1 MRRYTIVVNG
11 RNVVLDVRELESDRF
26 QVQYGER
33 EIDVQLVDETDLPE
47 AAITPV
53 MTKAM
58 GIAPVA
64 PAHPPAPT
72 NTGSVAPVPVARPA
86 VTNTAT
92 VTVARSL
99 TAPMPGV
106 ITSIEVTAG
115 QQVKRGQTLVNLE
128 AMKMVNAI
136 RAPRDAV
143 VSEILVKAQQQVAFG
158 DELMKFEEPAK

>member
-26 QVQYGER
+26 EVHYGDR
-33 EIDVQLVDETDLPE
+33 HIDVQLVDESDLPE
-47 AAITPV
+47 AEITPV

-64 PAHPPAPT
+64 PLPPPSPT

-92 VTVARSL
+92 VTIARSL

-106 ITSIEVTAG
+106 ITSIEVEVG

-143 VSEILVKAQQQVAFG
+143 VSEVLVKAQQQVAFG
-158 DELMKFEEPAK
+158 DELMKFEEPGK